1 MSEHGHDHLHDEE
14 ESGIALR
21 VKALERV
28 LVEKGAVNA
37 EALDKF
43 VDAYET
49 KIGPRNGAMVVAKAW
64 TDPDY
69 RKRLL
74 DDGVAAIGELGF
86 SGLEGDHLRV
96 IENTDE
102 THNVVVCTL
111 CSCYPWPVLGL
122 PPIWYKSPP
131 YRSRIVR
138 EPRAVLEE
146 FGLELPESKKIRVW
160 DSSADLRYMI
170 LPQRPASTEDLDEEG
185 LADIVTRD
193 GMIGTALV

>member
-37 EALDKF
+37 EALDQF
-43 VDAYET
+43 VDAYEN

-69 RKRLL
+69 RQRLL
-74 DDGVAAIGELGF
+74 DDGVAAIGEFGF
-86 SGLEGDHLRV
+86 SGVEGDHLRV

-146 FGLELPESKKIRVW
+146 FGVELPESKKIRVW

-170 LPQRPASTEDLDEEG
+170 LPQRPAGTEDLDEEG
-185 LADIVTRD
+185 LADLVTRD